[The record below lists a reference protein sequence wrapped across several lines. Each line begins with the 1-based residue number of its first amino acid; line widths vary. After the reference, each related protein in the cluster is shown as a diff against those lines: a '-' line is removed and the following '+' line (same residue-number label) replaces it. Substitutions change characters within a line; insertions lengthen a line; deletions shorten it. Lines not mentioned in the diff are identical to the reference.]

1 MLNKLFQKNRNP
13 FQIIGAAI
21 GAFLGLFLLLLALQI
36 YFDFQKI
43 LRGSSDGDNYIT
55 INKPVSL
62 ANTFL
67 GKSVFSEANIKELE
81 NESTAINTEGVGI
94 FTANRFK
101 VGASSKMMGFYTE
114 LFFES
119 IPESFIDVQDP
130 KFRWYEGQNEIP
142 IIMSKDYLALYNFGF
157 ALSQGLP
164 QFTPSTISQVS
175 VDITIRGKGREQ
187 VFAGRI
193 IGFSERIN
201 SILVPERFMKFAND
215 NFGDQPDIGAS
226 RLLLKV
232 KNPYDKKL
240 TQFLEDKGYEIS
252 SGRLIGGRLTTIL
265 NAVISSV
272 FVIGFLLM
280 ILSVI
285 VFILNYQLIIS
296 KSTPDIR
303 LLLQIGYRPSQITSV
318 LRGSLMKLLGSVFL
332 IVIIAMIFTRYIL
345 LNWMESQ
352 GFELNMPYHI
362 IVILTGI
369 ALMLLIMTINF
380 FNIKKS
386 VLEEF

>member
-1 MLNKLFQKNRNP
+1 MLKKLFQKNRNP
-13 FQIIGAAI
+13 FQIIGAAV

-43 LRGSSDGDNYIT
+43 LRGSNDGDNYIT

-67 GKSVFSEANIKELE
+67 GKSVFSDANIKELE
-81 NESTAINTEGVGI
+81 NKSNTIGTEGVGI

-101 VGASSKMMGFYTE
+101 VGASSRLMSFYTE

-130 KFRWYEGQNEIP
+130 KFRWYDNQNEIP

-232 KNPYDKKL
+232 KNPYDKNL
-240 TQFLEDKGYEIS
+240 TRFLEEKGYEIS

-272 FVIGFLLM
+272 FGIGFLLM

-296 KSTPDIR
+296 KSAPDIR

-318 LRGSLMKLLGSVFL
+318 LRGSLMKLLGSVFF
-332 IVIIAMIFTRYIL
+332 IIIIALILTRYIL
-345 LNWMESQ
+345 LNWMEIQ
-352 GFELNMPYHI
+352 GFELNVLYHGL
-362 IVILTGI
+362 VILTGL
-369 ALMLLIMTINF
+369 ALMLLITTINF

-386 VLEEF
+386 VLQEF

>member
-1 MLNKLFQKNRNP
+1 MLKKLFQKNRNP
-13 FQIIGAAI
+13 FQIIGAAV
-21 GAFLGLFLLLLALQI
+21 GAFLGLFLLLLSLQI

-67 GKSVFSEANIKELE
+67 GKSVFSEANIKEIE
-81 NESTAINTEGVGI
+81 NQSNTLGTEGVGI

-119 IPESFIDVQDP
+119 IPESFIDVQDS
-130 KFRWYEGQNEIP
+130 KFRWYDGQNEIP

-201 SILVPERFMKFAND
+201 SILVPERFMKYAND

-232 KNPYDKKL
+232 KNPYDKNL
-240 TQFLEDKGYEIS
+240 TRFLEEKGYEIS

-296 KSTPDIR
+296 KSAPDIR

-318 LRGSLMKLLGSVFL
+318 LRGSLMKLLGSVFF
-332 IVIIAMIFTRYIL
+332 IIIIALIFTRYIL
-345 LNWMESQ
+345 LNWMETQ
-352 GFELNMPYHI
+352 GFELNVPYHSL
-362 IVILTGI
+362 VIFTGI
-369 ALMLLIMTINF
+369 ALMLLITTINF

-386 VLEEF
+386 VLQEF

>member
-1 MLNKLFQKNRNP
+1 MLKKLFQKNRNP
-13 FQIIGAAI
+13 FQIIGAAV
-21 GAFLGLFLLLLALQI
+21 GAFLGLFLLLLSLQI

-67 GKSVFSEANIKELE
+67 GKSVFSEANIKEIE
-81 NESTAINTEGVGI
+81 NQSNTLGTEGVGI

-101 VGASSKMMGFYTE
+101 VGASSRMMGFYTE

-119 IPESFIDVQDP
+119 IPESFIDVQDS

-201 SILVPERFMKFAND
+201 SILVPERFMKYAND

-232 KNPYDKKL
+232 KNPYDKNL
-240 TQFLEDKGYEIS
+240 TRFLEEKGYEIS

-296 KSTPDIR
+296 KSAPDIR

-318 LRGSLMKLLGSVFL
+318 LRGSLMKLLGSVFF
-332 IVIIAMIFTRYIL
+332 IIIIALIFTRYIL
-345 LNWMESQ
+345 LNWMETQ
-352 GFELNMPYHI
+352 GFELNVPYHSL
-362 IVILTGI
+362 VIFTGI
-369 ALMLLIMTINF
+369 ALMLLITTINF

-386 VLEEF
+386 VLQEF

>member
-1 MLNKLFQKNRNP
+1 MLKKLFQKNRNP
-13 FQIIGAAI
+13 YQIVGAAI

-55 INKPVSL
+55 INKPVSI

-81 NESTAINTEGVGI
+81 NESNAINTEGVGI

-119 IPESFIDVQDP
+119 IPEPFIDVQDS

-175 VDITIRGKGREQ
+175 VDITIRGRGREQ

-240 TQFLEDKGYEIS
+240 TNFLEEKGYEIS

-296 KSTPDIR
+296 KSAPDIR

-318 LRGSLMKLLGSVFL
+318 LRGSLMKLLGSVFF
-332 IVIIAMIFTRYIL
+332 IIIIALIFTRYIL

-352 GFELNMPYHI
+352 GFELNIPYHVI
-362 IVILTGI
+362 IILTGI
-369 ALMLLIMTINF
+369 ALMLLITTINF

-386 VLEEF
+386 VLQEF

>member
-1 MLNKLFQKNRNP
+1 MLKKLFQKNRNP
-13 FQIIGAAI
+13 FQIIGAAV
-21 GAFLGLFLLLLALQI
+21 GAFLGLFLLLLSLQI

-67 GKSVFSEANIKELE
+67 GKSVFSEANIKEIE
-81 NESTAINTEGVGI
+81 NQSNTLGTEGVGI

-101 VGASSKMMGFYTE
+101 VGASSRMMGFYTE

-119 IPESFIDVQDP
+119 IPESFIDVQDS

-201 SILVPERFMKFAND
+201 SILVPERFMKYAND

-232 KNPYDKKL
+232 KNPYDKNL
-240 TQFLEDKGYEIS
+240 TRFLEEKGYEIS

-296 KSTPDIR
+296 KSAPDIR

-318 LRGSLMKLLGSVFL
+318 LRGSLMKLLGSVFF
-332 IVIIAMIFTRYIL
+332 IIIIALIFTRYLL

-352 GFELNMPYHI
+352 GFELNVPYHSL
-362 IVILTGI
+362 VIFTGI
-369 ALMLLIMTINF
+369 ALMLLITTINF

-386 VLEEF
+386 VLQEF

>member
-1 MLNKLFQKNRNP
+1 MLKKLFQKNRNP
-13 FQIIGAAI
+13 YQIVGAAI

-55 INKPVSL
+55 INKPVSI

-81 NESTAINTEGVGI
+81 NESNAINTEGVGI

-119 IPESFIDVQDP
+119 IPEPFIDVQDS

-175 VDITIRGKGREQ
+175 VDITIRGRGREQ

-240 TQFLEDKGYEIS
+240 TNFLEEKGYEIS

-296 KSTPDIR
+296 KSAPDIR

-318 LRGSLMKLLGSVFL
+318 LRGSLMKLLGSVFF
-332 IVIIAMIFTRYIL
+332 IIIIALIFTRYIL

-352 GFELNMPYHI
+352 GFELNIPYHV

-369 ALMLLIMTINF
+369 ALMLLITTINF

-386 VLEEF
+386 VLQEF

>member
-1 MLNKLFQKNRNP
+1 MLKKLFQKNRNP
-13 FQIIGAAI
+13 FQIIGAAV

-43 LRGSSDGDNYIT
+43 LRGSNDGDNYIT

-67 GKSVFSEANIKELE
+67 GKSVFSDANIKELE
-81 NESTAINTEGVGI
+81 NKSNTIGTEGVGI

-101 VGASSKMMGFYTE
+101 VGASSRLMSFYTE

-130 KFRWYEGQNEIP
+130 KFRWYDNQNEIP

-232 KNPYDKKL
+232 KNPYDKNL
-240 TQFLEDKGYEIS
+240 TRFLEEKGYEIS

-272 FVIGFLLM
+272 FGIGFLLM

-296 KSTPDIR
+296 KSAPDIR

-318 LRGSLMKLLGSVFL
+318 LRGSLMKLLGSVFF
-332 IVIIAMIFTRYIL
+332 IIIIALILTRYIL
-345 LNWMESQ
+345 LNWMEIQ
-352 GFELNMPYHI
+352 GFELNVLYHGL
-362 IVILTGI
+362 VILTGLG
-369 ALMLLIMTINF
+369 LMLLITTINF

-386 VLEEF
+386 VLQEF

>member
-1 MLNKLFQKNRNP
+1 MLKKLFQKNRNP
-13 FQIIGAAI
+13 FQIVGAAV
-21 GAFLGLFLLLLALQI
+21 GAFLGLFLLLLSLQI

-67 GKSVFSEANIKELE
+67 GKSVFSEANIKEIE
-81 NESTAINTEGVGI
+81 NQSNDIGTEGVGI
-94 FTANRFK
+94 FTPNRFK
-101 VGASSKMMGFYTE
+101 VGASSRMMGFYTE

-119 IPESFIDVQDP
+119 IPESFIDVQDS
-130 KFRWYEGQNEIP
+130 KFRWYESQNEIP

-201 SILVPERFMKFAND
+201 SILVPERFMKYAND

-232 KNPYDKKL
+232 KNPYDKNL
-240 TQFLEDKGYEIS
+240 TRFLEEKGYEIS

-296 KSTPDIR
+296 KSAPDIR

-318 LRGSLMKLLGSVFL
+318 LRGSLMKLLGSVFF
-332 IVIIAMIFTRYIL
+332 IIILALIFTRYIL
-345 LNWMESQ
+345 LNWMETQ
-352 GFELNMPYHI
+352 GFELNVPYHSL
-362 IVILTGI
+362 VIFTGI
-369 ALMLLIMTINF
+369 ALMLLITTINF

-386 VLEEF
+386 VLQEF

>member
-1 MLNKLFQKNRNP
+1 MLKKLFQKNRNP
-13 FQIIGAAI
+13 FQIVGAAI

-43 LRGSSDGDNYIT
+43 LRGSTDGDNYIT

-67 GKSVFSEANIKELE
+67 GKSVFSDANIKELE
-81 NESTAINTEGVGI
+81 NESKAINTEGVGI

-201 SILVPERFMKFAND
+201 SILVPERFMKYAND

-232 KNPYDKKL
+232 KNPYDKNL
-240 TQFLEDKGYEIS
+240 TRFLEDKGYEIS

-296 KSTPDIR
+296 KSALDIR

-318 LRGSLMKLLGSVFL
+318 LRGSLMKLLGSVFF
-332 IVIIAMIFTRYIL
+332 IIIIALIFTRYIL

-352 GFELNMPYHI
+352 GFELNLPYHSL
-362 IVILTGI
+362 VILTGI
-369 ALMLLIMTINF
+369 ALMLLITAINF

-386 VLEEF
+386 VLQEF

>member
-1 MLNKLFQKNRNP
+1 MLKKLFQKNRNP
-13 FQIIGAAI
+13 FQIIGAAV

-67 GKSVFSEANIKELE
+67 GKSVFSEANIKEFE
-81 NESTAINTEGVGI
+81 NESNAIGTEGVGI

-240 TQFLEDKGYEIS
+240 TGFLEDKGYEIS

-285 VFILNYQLIIS
+285 VFVLNYQLIIS
-296 KSTPDIR
+296 KSAPDIR

-318 LRGSLMKLLGSVFL
+318 LRGSLMKLLGSVFF
-332 IVIIAMIFTRYIL
+332 IIIIALIFTRFIL
-345 LNWMESQ
+345 LNWMETQ
-352 GFELNMPYHI
+352 GFELNMPYHSL
-362 IVILTGI
+362 VILAGI
-369 ALMLLIMTINF
+369 ALMLLITTINF

-386 VLEEF
+386 VLQEF

>member
-1 MLNKLFQKNRNP
+1 MLKKLFQKNRNP
-13 FQIIGAAI
+13 YQIIGAAI

-81 NESTAINTEGVGI
+81 NQSNAFGTEGVGI

-175 VDITIRGKGREQ
+175 VDITIRGQGREQ

-232 KNPYDKKL
+232 KNPYDKNL
-240 TQFLEDKGYEIS
+240 THFLEEKGYEIS

-296 KSTPDIR
+296 KSAPDIR

-318 LRGSLMKLLGSVFL
+318 LRGSLMKLLGSVFF
-332 IVIIAMIFTRYIL
+332 IIIIALIFTRYIL

-352 GFELNMPYHI
+352 GFELNLPYHI

-369 ALMLLIMTINF
+369 ALMLLITTINF

-386 VLEEF
+386 VLQES

>member
-1 MLNKLFQKNRNP
+1 MLKKLFQKNRNP
-13 FQIIGAAI
+13 FQIVGAAV
-21 GAFLGLFLLLLALQI
+21 GAFLGLFLLLFALQI

-81 NESTAINTEGVGI
+81 NESNALGTEGVGI

-119 IPESFIDVQDP
+119 IPESFIDVQDS

-175 VDITIRGKGREQ
+175 VDITIRGKGREK

-232 KNPYDKKL
+232 KNPYDKNL
-240 TQFLEDKGYEIS
+240 TRFLEEKGYEIS

-265 NAVISSV
+265 NAIISSV

-296 KSTPDIR
+296 KSAPDIR

-318 LRGSLMKLLGSVFL
+318 LRGSLMKLLGSVFF
-332 IVIIAMIFTRYIL
+332 IIILALIFTRFIL
-345 LNWMESQ
+345 LNWMERQ

-369 ALMLLIMTINF
+369 TLMFLITTINF

-386 VLEEF
+386 VLQEF

>member
-1 MLNKLFQKNRNP
+1 MLKKLFQKNRNP
-13 FQIIGAAI
+13 YQIVGAAI

-67 GKSVFSEANIKELE
+67 GKSVFSEADIKELD
-81 NESTAINTEGVGI
+81 NQSNAIGTEGVGI
-94 FTANRFK
+94 FIANRFK
-101 VGASSKMMGFYTE
+101 VGASSQMMGFYTE

-232 KNPYDKKL
+232 KNPYDKNL
-240 TQFLEDKGYEIS
+240 TRFLEDKGYEIS

-265 NAVISSV
+265 NAIISSV

-296 KSTPDIR
+296 KSAPDIR

-318 LRGSLMKLLGSVFL
+318 LRGSLMKLLGSVF
-332 IVIIAMIFTRYIL
+332 IIIIIALILTRYIL

-352 GFELNMPYHI
+352 GFELNLPYHS
-362 IVILTGI
+362 IVILIGI
-369 ALMLLIMTINF
+369 ALMLLITTINF

-386 VLEEF
+386 VLQEF

>member
-1 MLNKLFQKNRNP
+1 MLKKLFQKNRNP
-13 FQIIGAAI
+13 FQIVGAAV
-21 GAFLGLFLLLLALQI
+21 GAFLGLFLLLLSLQI

-67 GKSVFSEANIKELE
+67 GKSVFSEVNIKEIE
-81 NESTAINTEGVGI
+81 NQSNTLGTEGVGI

-119 IPESFIDVQDP
+119 IPESFIDVQDS

-201 SILVPERFMKFAND
+201 SILVPERFMKYAND

-232 KNPYDKKL
+232 KNPYDKNL
-240 TQFLEDKGYEIS
+240 TRFLEEKGYEIS

-296 KSTPDIR
+296 KSALDIR

-318 LRGSLMKLLGSVFL
+318 LRGSLMKLLGSVFF
-332 IVIIAMIFTRYIL
+332 IIIIALIFTRYLL
-345 LNWMESQ
+345 LNWMETQ
-352 GFELNMPYHI
+352 GFELNVPYHSL
-362 IVILTGI
+362 VIFTGI
-369 ALMLLIMTINF
+369 ALMLLITTINF

-386 VLEEF
+386 VLQEF

>member
-1 MLNKLFQKNRNP
+1 MLKKLFQKNRNP
-13 FQIIGAAI
+13 FQIIGAAV

-43 LRGSSDGDNYIT
+43 LRGSNDGDNYIT

-67 GKSVFSEANIKELE
+67 GKSVFSDANIKELE
-81 NESTAINTEGVGI
+81 NKSNTIGTEGVGI

-101 VGASSKMMGFYTE
+101 VGASSRLMSFYTE

-130 KFRWYEGQNEIP
+130 KFRWYDNQNEIP

-232 KNPYDKKL
+232 KNPYDKNL
-240 TQFLEDKGYEIS
+240 TRFLEEKGYEIS

-265 NAVISSV
+265 NAVISSI
-272 FVIGFLLM
+272 FGIGFLLM

-296 KSTPDIR
+296 KSAPDIR

-318 LRGSLMKLLGSVFL
+318 LRGSLMKLLGSVFF
-332 IVIIAMIFTRYIL
+332 IIIIALILTRYIL
-345 LNWMESQ
+345 LNWMEIQ
-352 GFELNMPYHI
+352 GFELNVLYHGL
-362 IVILTGI
+362 VILTGLG
-369 ALMLLIMTINF
+369 LMLLITTINF

-386 VLEEF
+386 VLQEF

>member
-1 MLNKLFQKNRNP
+1 MLKKLFQKNRTS
-13 FQIIGAAI
+13 FQIVGAAV
-21 GAFLGLFLLLLALQI
+21 GAFLGLFLLLLSLQI

-67 GKSVFSEANIKELE
+67 GKSVFSEANIKEIE
-81 NESTAINTEGVGI
+81 NQSNTLGTEGVGI

-101 VGASSKMMGFYTE
+101 VGASSRMMGFYTE

-119 IPESFIDVQDP
+119 IPESFIDVQDS

-201 SILVPERFMKFAND
+201 SILVPERFMKYAND

-232 KNPYDKKL
+232 KNPYDKNL
-240 TQFLEDKGYEIS
+240 TRFLEEKGYEIS

-296 KSTPDIR
+296 KSAPDIR

-318 LRGSLMKLLGSVFL
+318 LRGSLMKLLGSVFF
-332 IVIIAMIFTRYIL
+332 IIIFALIFTRYIL
-345 LNWMESQ
+345 LNWMETQ
-352 GFELNMPYHI
+352 GFELNVPYHSL
-362 IVILTGI
+362 VIFTGI
-369 ALMLLIMTINF
+369 ALMLLITTINF

-386 VLEEF
+386 VLQEF